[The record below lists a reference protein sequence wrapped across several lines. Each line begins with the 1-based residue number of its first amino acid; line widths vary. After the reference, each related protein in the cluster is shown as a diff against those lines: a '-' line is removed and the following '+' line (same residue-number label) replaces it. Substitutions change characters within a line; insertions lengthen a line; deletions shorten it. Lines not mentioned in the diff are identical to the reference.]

1 MIAVLNGIRADAH
14 AWANGD
20 ATAHATGEAVYL
32 AGDGTAR
39 RARAD
44 AAATAGALALAAGPV
59 AAGAVGPY
67 QASGPLPGLAG
78 LAPGATYWLDPATA
92 GAMTATAPTAAGQH
106 VVELGVA
113 VSATE
118 LQVRIRPSIE
128 L

>member
-20 ATAHATGEAVYL
+20 ATAHATGEVVYL

-44 AAATAGALALAAGPV
+44 AAATTGALALAAGPV

-78 LAPGATYWLDPATA
+78 LTVGATYWLDPAIA
-92 GAMTATAPTAAGQH
+92 GAMTTTAPTAAGQH

-113 VSATE
+113 VGPTE
-118 LQVRIRPSIE
+118 FQIRVRPPI
-128 L
+128 LL